1 MWLRVGFLALAAAVT
16 GLAVFLIVTVPAI
29 IPGSAL
35 PAYSPDVGNG
45 QMVFNAGGCSAC
57 HAAAGQD
64 RTMLGGGL
72 AIPSPFGTF
81 YAPNISPDAND
92 GIGGWSE
99 ADFVTALK
107 RGTSPAGTHYFPA
120 FPYGSYQRV
129 GIEDIRD
136 LFAYI
141 KTLPPVPGRIRD
153 HDLSFPFNVRR
164 LVGGWKFLFLDRQ
177 PLSPDAAR
185 SAEWNRSAYLVNGL
199 GHCAEC
205 HSPAIFSAALWPRND
220 LPVDRTRKARDG
232 YRTSRKR
239 ACAPGR
245 KRTSPLSL
253 RQVNYQMAIL
263 PEVRWF
269 ASSRIFRNWATTI
282 AQQWRSISSRC
293 LPSMARHLRKSD
305 RCTVIADCRRAGI
318 RRLACRSSHAGPGQS
333 RNRSSCGE
341 DQ

>member
-16 GLAVFLIVTVPAI
+16 GLAVFLNVTVPAI

-57 HAAAGQD
+57 HAAAGLD

-107 RGTSPAGTHYFPA
+107 RGTSPAGTHFFPA

-205 HSPAIFSAALWPRND
+205 HSPRNFLGGIVASQRFAGGPNPEGEGWVPNITQKGLRSWSEKDVASFLATGELPDGDSAGGSMVRVIKNISQLGDND
-220 LPVDRTRKARDG
+220 RAAMAVYIKSLPPVDG
-232 YRTSRKR
+232 
-239 ACAPGR
+239 PP
-245 KRTSPLSL
+245 SP
-253 RQVNYQMAIL
+253 
-263 PEVRWF
+263 
-269 ASSRIFRNWATTI
+269 
-282 AQQWRSISSRC
+282 
-293 LPSMARHLRKSD
+293 KK
-305 RCTVIADCRRAGI
+305 
-318 RRLACRSSHAGPGQS
+318 
-333 RNRSSCGE
+333 
-341 DQ
+341 